1 MVGYDKRTP
10 CMTATTGFS
19 VQTQLSQVLH
29 LSHGGA
35 VAVQLRQLEESPH
48 GLSQRRV
55 PPVGPSD
62 YQIHCHSA
70 QGRPHVNLSSLE
82 VGRDGELM
90 QYIG

>member
-1 MVGYDKRTP
+1 
-10 CMTATTGFS
+10 MTATTGFS

-62 YQIHCHSA
+62 YQPTA
-70 QGRPHVNLSSLE
+70 TRPTADLTVTSR
-82 VGRDGELM
+82 V
-90 QYIG
+90 